1 MTIPGPSRAGPLLVT
16 EATAPWLRSTILRI
30 RLICA
35 GVSAP
40 LHFGGVSN
48 DRKRAAERPS
58 RPVDFELSMD
68 DLRKVAAFTSAAAEV
83 VLPHFEARCPDDG
96 RPRQALESAQAF
108 VHGDPR
114 SNVQRTS
121 APAAHRAGREAAS
134 AVAFHAAMAAGDAAA
149 SAYLHPLAD
158 TTQVKHILRA
168 PAHAIRVFELAD
180 GPDEASAAI
189 LQRFA
194 TFATPR
200 LIDVL
205 LRYPRMGFRPNP
217 TGPGANRINCLVQ
230 ELDELL
236 RNQSTPEA
244 EQS

>member
-1 MTIPGPSRAGPLLVT
+1 MPNASCIC
-16 EATAPWLRSTILRI
+16 
-30 RLICA
+30 LICA
-35 GVSAP
+35 SVFTA
-40 LHFGGVSN
+40 LHFGGVRT
-48 DRKRAAERPS
+48 DRDRSAERTS
-58 RPVDFELSMD
+58 RRADFELSMD
-68 DLRKVAAFTSAAAEV
+68 DLRTVAAFTSTAAEV
-83 VLPHFEARCPDDG
+83 VLPYFEARCPDDG

-108 VHGDPR
+108 ALGDPR
-114 SNVQRTS
+114 SKVQRMS

-134 AVAFHAAMAAGDAAA
+134 AVEFHAAMAAGDAAA

-168 PAHAIRVFELAD
+168 PAHAVRVFEVID
-180 GPDEASAAI
+180 GHDEGSDTDSL

-205 LRYPRMGFRPNP
+205 LRYPRMGARPNP
-217 TGPGANRINCLVQ
+217 IGRGANRISCLMQ

-236 RNQSTPEA
+236 RTQPTPA
-244 EQS
+244 TEQP